1 MTGLKRH
8 RGLAGSDEGFGGVSK
23 VGWKQF
29 VSAGL
34 LLYSC
39 RPFVIYSKIYLH
51 HLTNCLTNDEAAPKG
66 GFSDNTR

>member
-1 MTGLKRH
+1 MLNMTGLKRH
-8 RGLAGSDEGFGGVSK
+8 RGLAGSDEGFGGVLK

-34 LLYSC
+34 LLYS
-39 RPFVIYSKIYLH
+39 KIHLP
-51 HLTNCLTNDEAAPKG
+51 HLTHCLTNDETVPKG